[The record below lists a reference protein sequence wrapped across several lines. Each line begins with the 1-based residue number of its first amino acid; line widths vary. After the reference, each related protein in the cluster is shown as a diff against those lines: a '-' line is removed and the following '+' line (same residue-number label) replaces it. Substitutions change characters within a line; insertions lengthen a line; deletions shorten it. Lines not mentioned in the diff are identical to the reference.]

1 MGPAFL
7 FHGPP
12 APARGCPI
20 VCDMTSAKKRVL
32 PLVAALAIV
41 AVYAANFYAAMGPT
55 LLQGANDFAALYTGA
70 RQAGSGRLYDTEPQ
84 YEEQKKQFG
93 SYMPAVTFTRL
104 PFYASLLK
112 PLSRLDYPVAWR
124 VFLTLNILCAL
135 WFFAK
140 WLWPDHPRVFLLG
153 ASFLPAYAA
162 LANGQDVWLV
172 AALFGLAMLLQ
183 QRGRDFAAGA
193 VLSLCAIKPHLFV
206 FVPLVVAMQ
215 KRWRL
220 FAGAA
225 TGVALLLGIS
235 FLAEGSGWVAQYLHT
250 LGDPRIHPRLEV
262 MPTLRNLVATAG
274 GPPWVYWAL
283 CVATAAAV
291 ACIAFRSARLA
302 TGMAA
307 ALAGGLAVSYHSYL
321 PDLVLL
327 LPAFALLRARQIR
340 GLPLWLWVFLL
351 SPLPW
356 LLWVAG
362 PPWSALYSLAIVIA
376 VAGLLLPEPGAAQP
390 DESQPGAA
398 A

>member
-1 MGPAFL
+1 
-7 FHGPP
+7 
-12 APARGCPI
+12 
-20 VCDMTSAKKRVL
+20 MTSQKKRVL
-32 PLVAALAIV
+32 PLLAALAI
-41 AVYAANFYAAMGPT
+41 AAIYAANLSASMGPS

-70 RQAGSGRLYDTEPQ
+70 RQAGSGRLYDTGPQ

-112 PLSRLDYPVAWR
+112 PLSRLDYPSAWR
-124 VFLTLNILCAL
+124 VFLSLNILCAL

-153 ASFLPAYAA
+153 ASFLPVYAA
-162 LANGQDVWLV
+162 LANGQDTWLV
-172 AALFGLAMLLQ
+172 AALFSLAMLLER
-183 QRGRDFAAGA
+183 RGHDFSAGA

-206 FVPLVVAMQ
+206 FVPLVLAVQ
-215 KRWRL
+215 KRWR
-220 FAGAA
+220 FFVGAA
-225 TGVALLLGIS
+225 AGVALLLGIS

-283 CVATAAAV
+283 CALTAAAV
-291 ACIAFRSARLA
+291 AVIALRSARLE

>member
-1 MGPAFL
+1 VL
-7 FHGPP
+7 
-12 APARGCPI
+12 I
-20 VCDMTSAKKRVL
+20 V
-32 PLVAALAIV
+32 
-41 AVYAANFYAAMGPT
+41 
-55 LLQGANDFAALYTGA
+55 
-70 RQAGSGRLYDTEPQ
+70 
-84 YEEQKKQFG
+84 
-93 SYMPAVTFTRL
+93 
-104 PFYASLLK
+104 
-112 PLSRLDYPVAWR
+112 
-124 VFLTLNILCAL
+124 
-135 WFFAK
+135 
-140 WLWPDHPRVFLLG
+140 
-153 ASFLPAYAA
+153 
-162 LANGQDVWLV
+162 
-172 AALFGLAMLLQ
+172 
-183 QRGRDFAAGA
+183 
-193 VLSLCAIKPHLFV
+193 
-206 FVPLVVAMQ
+206 Q
-215 KRWRL
+215 KRWR
-220 FAGAA
+220 FFVGAA
-225 TGVALLLGIS
+225 TGGVALLAAC
-235 FLAEGSGWVAQYLHT
+235 FLAEGAGWVAQYLRT

-283 CVATAAAV
+283 CALTAAAV
-291 ACIAFRSARLA
+291 AVIALRSARLE